1 MNTYKNYLKLDEKSI
16 HNSQA
21 DLVIGRI
28 EDMMADFEIA
38 KDEIQDANLRKQMDG
53 KFQWLD
59 KSFESFKKEL
69 FQYARL
75 ADKKI
80 M

>member
-1 MNTYKNYLKLDEKSI
+1 MNTYKKYLKLDEKSI
-16 HNSQA
+16 HNSEA
-21 DLVIGRI
+21 DLVIDRI

-38 KDEIQDANLRKQMDG
+38 KNEIQDAKLDG

-75 ADKKI
+75 ADKKT